1 MTGNVRLDEI
11 LHPRIA
17 GECIKL
23 YLDGQFK
30 HAAREAMTQV
40 ELALKERAGV
50 PKLYGI
56 RLINSVLGPGSGV
69 KLRLPFGPETE
80 KEVHALF
87 QAAFAYYRN
96 YAIHQGSLIDEKA
109 CLRIMV
115 LATELLELI
124 GASKRSLAN
133 IGGVDGLIRHAA
145 FADRD
150 EIKDLLKF
158 LHERVVPEDAPD
170 GFFEDLAEKGYS
182 PQKLDALFDV
192 GLVDYK
198 EKEVEIPEWGCN
210 ELRDVSER
218 IGVFLLTP
226 LGRQVLNEI
235 QKAGV

>member
-11 LHPRIA
+11 LHPRVA
-17 GECIKL
+17 AECIRL

-50 PKLYGI
+50 PKLYGV
-56 RLINSVLGPGSGV
+56 RLVNAVLGSGSGV

-80 KEVHALF
+80 KEAHALF

-96 YAIHQGSLIDEKA
+96 YAIHQGSRIDEKA

-115 LATELLELI
+115 LASELLELI
-124 GASKRSLAN
+124 GASEKSFAN
-133 IGGVDGLIRHAA
+133 VGGVDGLIRHGT
-145 FADRD
+145 FADRN
-150 EIKDLLKF
+150 EIKELLEF
-158 LHERVVPEDAPD
+158 LDERVMPEDAPD
-170 GFFEDLAEKGYS
+170 GFFEDLAEEGS
-182 PQKLDALFDV
+182 SQEQLDALFDV
-192 GLVDYK
+192 GLVDYQG
-198 EKEVEIPEWGCN
+198 KEVEIPEWGRN
-210 ELRDVSER
+210 AYGDVTER

-235 QKAGV
+235 KRAGV